1 MIPVIIGGISNKQAN
16 FDYTMNELAN
26 LALANNLQVCAQIRQ
41 NLDTPNAAT
50 YFGQG
55 KCEEIKTLAQLHD
68 CEILIVNDELSAIQI
83 RNLENLTQL
92 QILDRTALILEI
104 FASRARSKE
113 AKLQVQIA
121 KLQYQL
127 PRLKTSSINKFDQ
140 QTAGNTGGGYTNR
153 GAGETKLELNRRVIE
168 KRITHLK
175 NELKELTKSQATQ
188 RQARKRSNL
197 KTVALV
203 GYTNAGKSTTLNGL
217 LKLLKQDETKQ
228 VFEKDMLFATLDTSI
243 RRLNFADNKS
253 FLLSDTVGF
262 VSKLPHQLVAAFKS
276 TLQEAKEADLLI
288 HVVDSSDPHAQEM
301 IATTNQTLKEIGI
314 SEQTPVLYAFNKA
327 DQTTITYPQ
336 IQGNDLFYSAKDEA
350 SLYFLSKI
358 LKEKLFTDLKLLTFL
373 IPYAQGK
380 YLEALNT
387 KAHILTTKYL
397 NDGTLITAEVDD
409 ILAGQLA
416 EFIVQ
421 NK

>member
-1 MIPVIIGGISNKQAN
+1 MIPVIIGGIANKQAN
-16 FDYTMNELAN
+16 FSYTMEELAN
-26 LALANNLQVCAQIRQ
+26 LACANEMQVCADIRQ
-41 NLDTPNAAT
+41 NLDAPLAAT
-50 YFGQG
+50 YFGAG
-55 KCEEIKTLAQLHD
+55 KCDEIKTCAQVHGCD
-68 CEILIVNDELSAIQI
+68 ILVVNDELSAIQI
-83 RNLENLTQL
+83 RNLEEVTGL

-104 FASRARSKE
+104 FAKRARSKE

-127 PRLKTSSINKFDQ
+127 PRLKTASINKLDQ

-175 NELKELTKSQATQ
+175 NELKEAAKSQDTQ
-188 RQARKRSNL
+188 RQARKRAGL

-217 LKLLKQDETKQ
+217 LQLLNQPQDKQ
-228 VFEKDMLFATLDTSI
+228 VFEKDMLFATLDTSV
-243 RRLNFADNKS
+243 RRLTFADNKT

-276 TLQEAKEADLLI
+276 TLQEAKEADLLVQ
-288 HVVDSSDPHAQEM
+288 VVDLADLNAAEM
-301 IATTNQTLKEIGI
+301 IKTTNQTLKEIGI
-314 SEQTPVLYAFNKA
+314 KQETPMLYAFNKA
-327 DQTTITYPQ
+327 DKTSTSYPQ
-336 IQGNDLFYSAKDEA
+336 IQGNDLFYSAKDPD
-350 SLYFLSKI
+350 SLLFLSKI

-380 YLEALNT
+380 YLEQLNR
-387 KAHILTTKYL
+387 KANVLQTEYL
-397 NDGTLITAEVDD
+397 ETGTLVTAEVDS
-409 ILAGQLA
+409 IIAGQLA
-416 EFIVQ
+416 QFEV
-421 NK
+421 